1 MLDEKGFYRKNY
13 NDILTDLEEQAKQLF
28 GSDINTEETSPLG
41 KFIRIIAY
49 AMDGLWEDVEGAYYS
64 GFISTARGVSLDR
77 LSTSLAISRYLEAP
91 AKAIVKIT
99 GTANY
104 TVPLG
109 FVVATESGVQYTTT
123 EDVTLGTDG
132 TATTEVM
139 CLEYG
144 AKGNALAGQIN
155 VIVNPDADVSS
166 VKNEENAYS
175 GRDKESDVSFRE
187 RIISSIG
194 STEGSTTD
202 AILGAILKLDNVK
215 SVAIKE
221 NSGSTV
227 DNDGRPPHS
236 FEVYVQGGTDKEIAE
251 TIFEKKPLGV
261 QTHGT
266 TTVEVL
272 DISKT
277 KHDVKFSRPVIQPIY
292 VKVNLKVNN
301 EFDSLNDIKTG
312 IISYIGGTDADNT
325 YYYGLN
331 MNEDVVHSRLI
342 SIASKLTGVEDVT
355 IKICKDGASYLAQ
368 NITIDSNTIA
378 ETDYSKVSVEVTL

>member
-1 MLDEKGFYRKNY
+1 MLDEKGFYRKTY
-13 NDILTDLEEQAKQLF
+13 DDILTDLETQAKQLF
-28 GSDINTEETSPLG
+28 GSDINVEETSPLG
-41 KFIRIIAY
+41 KFMRIIAY
-49 AMDGLWEDVEGAYYS
+49 EMDSLWEDVEGSYYS
-64 GFISTARGVSLDR
+64 AFVSTARGISLDR
-77 LSTSLAISRYLEAP
+77 LSTTLAISRYLAAP

-109 FVVATESGVQYTTT
+109 FIVATENDVQYTTT
-123 EDVTLGTDG
+123 EDVTIGADG

-155 VIVNPDADVSS
+155 VVVNPDANIVS
-166 VKNEENAYS
+166 VTNEADAYS

-202 AILGAILKLDNVK
+202 AILGSLLKLDDVR
-215 SVAIKE
+215 SVSIKE
-221 NSGSTV
+221 NAGSTA
-227 DNDGRPPHS
+227 DDDGRPPHS
-236 FEVYVQGGTDKEIAE
+236 FEVYVQGGTDKDIAE

-261 QTHGT
+261 QAYGT
-266 TTVEVL
+266 TTVEVT
-272 DISKT
+272 DISSA
-277 KHDVKFSRPVIQPIY
+277 KHNVKFSRPGVQPIY
-292 VKVNLKVNN
+292 VKVKLSVND
-301 EFDSLNDIKTG
+301 EFDSLNDVKTG
-312 IISYIGGTDADNT
+312 IVSYIGGTDADNT

-331 MNEDVVHSRLI
+331 MSEDVIYSKLI
-342 SIASKLTGVEDVT
+342 SIVSKLTGVEDVEIT
-355 IKICKDGASYLAQ
+355 LCKDGTNFSSQ
-368 NITIDSNTIA
+368 NIEIDSNTIA